1 VCAVGT
7 VSVVDVVRPAASLAP
22 VLDAVAAA
30 ARAAGRDPAGVC
42 VSKGTHRGGE
52 EVLYTRAEVVA
63 GVSDYIRLNALTD
76 PADPT
81 RVVLDPTLTDA
92 LYRNAKKTAAGYPT
106 GVSKQEA
113 SAQALSQCAPWHI
126 VRCGDTSVGHPGV
139 VVPIEIVVKAL
150 QGGKKHM
157 TFVRNCQAC
166 ARARAVAR
174 LWVVRGGAVA
184 LLPSVQLFGIDAT
197 EFAKDSSKL
206 YACSASTQ
214 PSETHPDMEV
224 CAGCCS
230 ARPPVLLWSAPLCL
244 CARSRTSSQDAQIQ
258 GDVGDDVAE
267 RLAEVYKV
275 PKKYINLKKS
285 KR

>member
-1 VCAVGT
+1 M
-7 VSVVDVVRPAASLAP
+7 DVVRPAASLAP

-63 GVSDYIRLNALTD
+63 GVSDYIRMNALTD

-157 TFVRNCQAC
+157 TFVRNCQARARGCAVVGC
-166 ARARAVAR
+166 ARRCGRLTPKCTAVWHRCHRIREGLVKAVCVQR
-174 LWVVRGGAVA
+174 EHAAVRDAPRHGGVRGMLLCAPACVA
-184 LLPSVQLFGIDAT
+184 LECPALPLRTLAHV
-197 EFAKDSSKL
+197 
-206 YACSASTQ
+206 
-214 PSETHPDMEV
+214 V
-224 CAGCCS
+224 AGCTNTRRCG
-230 ARPPVLLWSAPLCL
+230 R
-244 CARSRTSSQDAQIQ
+244 
-258 GDVGDDVAE
+258 
-267 RLAEVYKV
+267 
-275 PKKYINLKKS
+275 
-285 KR
+285 